1 MFSTEFFD
9 GVDAFFDGSRQPVTP
24 RFIGITDDLFCHHS
38 LDRGH
43 WRILSVRCDDHSL
56 LMAMYGG

>member
-9 GVDAFFDGSRQPVTP
+9 GVDSFFEGSRQPVTP
-24 RFIGITDDLFCHHS
+24 RFVGIADDLFCHNS

-43 WRILSVRCDDHSL
+43 
-56 LMAMYGG
+56 